1 LRGPW
6 PDQPRPLI
14 PPHRWIEQLFAE
26 RRGVDGRW
34 QKVSTSVRN
43 EALDL
48 MVMTHVMAH
57 LHASENHRPPGLWPR
72 LRRGDNPLGNRS
84 KNPDQWLTC
93 RQDDAIDCSSGNSRL
108 YVIGSFC
115 AISVVQ
121 STHFRT
127 ITAMQSLRFAANS
140 TTAFFTGGYK

>member
-6 PDQPRPLI
+6 PDQPRPLTA
-14 PPHRWIEQLFAE
+14 PRRWIEQLFAE

-57 LHASENHRPPGLWPR
+57 LHASRIDWRRPPVWAGEWHVNSMVRR
-72 LRRGDNPLGNRS
+72 LAATTPPPADSAARRSAEVAPAPLFAVSLPPATVTVGATQRS
-84 KNPDQWLTC
+84 
-93 RQDDAIDCSSGNSRL
+93 R
-108 YVIGSFC
+108 F
-115 AISVVQ
+115 
-121 STHFRT
+121 
-127 ITAMQSLRFAANS
+127 TAMA
-140 TTAFFTGGYK
+140 